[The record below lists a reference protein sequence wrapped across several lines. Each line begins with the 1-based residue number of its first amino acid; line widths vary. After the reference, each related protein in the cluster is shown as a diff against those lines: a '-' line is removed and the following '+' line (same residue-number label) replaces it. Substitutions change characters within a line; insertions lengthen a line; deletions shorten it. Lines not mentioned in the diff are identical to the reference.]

1 MQDDEQNWTVF
12 VEVNPGHFRQTV
24 VNRGVAR
31 GARVAISGIE
41 EGTVVVTQGAFFL
54 ASELAKS
61 GFDIHD
67 H

>member
-12 VEVNPGHFRQTV
+12 MQVKPGHFRQSV
-24 VNRGVAR
+24 VQRGVTR
-31 GARVAISGIE
+31 GARVAISGIP
-41 EGTVVVTQGAFFL
+41 EGTVVVTKGAFFL